1 MAQYPSDVRC
11 MLITHSRTTAISSP
25 MPKGVINFQ
34 EIPVTNDNASVGNHV
49 VIASQYA
56 THAFFRKYAGKTGM
70 LAH

>member
-1 MAQYPSDVRC
+1 
-11 MLITHSRTTAISSP
+11 

-70 LAH
+70 LAHWVSVSFSVCFAFRFFAA

>member
-1 MAQYPSDVRC
+1 
-11 MLITHSRTTAISSP
+11 